1 MSDLQFDEE
10 RHIYTRDGKIL
21 PSVTQIIKPII
32 EYSDAIPADVMEYAS
47 QRGKA
52 AHKACEIIDIGGTFA
67 EELDPVIVPY
77 VDAWN
82 LFVKEKRVTITQT
95 EQHLDHKVMHY
106 AGTFDAVG
114 MIGNDEWLID
124 RKCIAQL
131 HPAVGIQLAG
141 YEGLLGRKVRRAAV
155 QLKPDGKY
163 VFQEYTGRSDW
174 PVFVSLL
181 TVHNWRSN
189 NGKHTHV

>member
-10 RHIYTRDGKIL
+10 KHIYTRDGHVL

-32 EYSDAIPADVMEYAS
+32 EYSDAIPAEVMEYAS

-52 AHKACEIIDIGGTFA
+52 VHKACEIIDMGGSFA
-67 EELDPVIVPY
+67 EALDPVIVPY

-82 LFVKEKRVTITQT
+82 LFVKEKNVIITQT
-95 EQHLDHKVMHY
+95 EQHLDHKLMHY

-114 MIGNDEWLID
+114 MIDGQEWLFD
-124 RKCIAQL
+124 RKVIAQL

-155 QLKPDGKY
+155 QLKSDGKY
-163 VFQEYTGRSDW
+163 VMQEYAGKSDW
-174 PVFVSLL
+174 PVFISLL
-181 TVHNWRSN
+181 TVHNWKN
-189 NGKHTHV
+189 NHGKHTHI